1 MIIILKALQCNPSF
15 VNHPIVY
22 LLYPKVVLIT
32 HYILSKVF
40 LSNIAKTYLNCT
52 EKFWG
57 KFTFYC
63 LFLGKILLQLSAGKK
78 FNLLDVP

>member
-52 EKFWG
+52 EKFRG

-78 FNLLDVP
+78 FN